1 MSEEDLKSSQHEN
14 NVPGRTVGFF
24 VMSAIIVFVA
34 IWMSMEGN
42 DRALTDLT
50 EQSKLNNF
58 SASLPNELRL
68 PNLPLLGFVEV
79 EAGEFL
85 MGSNPRLD
93 RLAYENERWSSRQRQ
108 GEVYLPSFFIS
119 RYETTIAQFSV
130 YADEI
135 GLDIRQMKLLGSPD
149 LAAYNVTWSD
159 AVGYASWLDSKLR
172 SSPHTPERLK
182 AILEGGGR
190 VTLPS
195 EAEWEKAARSTDGR
209 IFPWGSQPTSDFANF
224 NATEVYSVGS
234 KPCDECAYGLSDM
247 AGNVWEF
254 TRSPLQDYPYDPVDD
269 LDNLSEDALW
279 VMRGGS
285 FADGINNVRAAV
297 RGAADPGV
305 RSKTIGFRV
314 VISSAP

>member
-1 MSEEDLKSSQHEN
+1 MSEEDLKSSQNEN

-34 IWMSMEGN
+34 IWMSIEGN

-50 EQSKLNNF
+50 GQSKLNNF

-135 GLDIRQMKLLGSPD
+135 GLDVGQMNLLGSPD

-172 SSPHTPERLK
+172 SSPLTPERLK
-182 AILEGGGR
+182 AIL
-190 VTLPS
+190 
-195 EAEWEKAARSTDGR
+195 
-209 IFPWGSQPTSDFANF
+209 
-224 NATEVYSVGS
+224 
-234 KPCDECAYGLSDM
+234 
-247 AGNVWEF
+247 
-254 TRSPLQDYPYDPVDD
+254 
-269 LDNLSEDALW
+269 
-279 VMRGGS
+279 
-285 FADGINNVRAAV
+285 
-297 RGAADPGV
+297 
-305 RSKTIGFRV
+305 
-314 VISSAP
+314 

>member
-1 MSEEDLKSSQHEN
+1 MM
-14 NVPGRTVGFF
+14 T
-24 VMSAIIVFVA
+24 AIILFVA
-34 IWMSMEGN
+34 IWMSIQGN
-42 DRALTDLT
+42 DRSLTDLS
-50 EQSKLNNF
+50 EQSRLENL
-58 SASLPNELRL
+58 STSLSDELSL

-85 MGSNPRLD
+85 MGSNPLMD

-135 GLDIRQMKLLGSPD
+135 GLDVGQIDLEGPPD

-172 SSPHTPERLK
+172 SSPLTPLRIK
-182 AILEGGGR
+182 AILEAGGR
-190 VTLPS
+190 VALPS

-224 NATEVYSVGS
+224 NATEVYSVG
-234 KPCDECAYGLSDM
+234 
-247 AGNVWEF
+247 
-254 TRSPLQDYPYDPVDD
+254 
-269 LDNLSEDALW
+269 
-279 VMRGGS
+279 
-285 FADGINNVRAAV
+285 
-297 RGAADPGV
+297 
-305 RSKTIGFRV
+305 
-314 VISSAP
+314 